1 MHILRL
7 APLALLSLLIVGCSD
22 KQPAEAPAPQDA
34 ASSPSGQVELLSS
47 PTSQEAFPLATG
59 SFISGSFT
67 APRAGTIS
75 SVSVVIGNYGNTSD
89 GDLTAKLC
97 QNEQCETGSANLA
110 QSADNQ
116 YLAIALERP
125 LKIGTDAPVIYTFTR
140 THGTKP
146 MAIWTYAPG
155 TNLTQMTINGG
166 APVQRTPNVAISL
179 TE

>member
-7 APLALLSLLIVGCSD
+7 APLTLISLLIVGCSD
-22 KQPAEAPAPQDA
+22 KQSAEAPTPQGA
-34 ASSPSGQVELLSS
+34 ASSRGGQVELLSS

-67 APRAGTIS
+67 APRAGMIS
-75 SVSVVIGNYGNTSD
+75 SVSVVIGNYANTSD

-97 QNEQCETGSANLA
+97 QNEQCETGSADLA

-116 YLAIALERP
+116 HLAIALERP
-125 LKIGTDAPVIYTFTR
+125 LKVGTDAPVIYTFTR
-140 THGTKP
+140 MHGAKP

-155 TNLTQMTINGG
+155 ANLAQMKVNG
-166 APVQRTPNVAISL
+166 ATPIERTPDLAIQF

>member
-22 KQPAEAPAPQDA
+22 KQPAEAPPPQDT
-34 ASSPSGQVELLSS
+34 ASSPSGQVELLPS

-75 SVSVVIGNYGNTSD
+75 SVSVVIGNYDNTSD

-97 QNEQCETGSANLA
+97 QNEQCETGSADLA

-116 YLAIALERP
+116 YLAIALEHP
-125 LKIGTDAPVIYTFTR
+125 VKVSGNAPITYTFTR

-146 MAIWTYAPG
+146 MAIWTYAPSA
-155 TNLTQMTINGG
+155 TLTQMKVNSD
-166 APVQRTPNVAISL
+166 APMQRTPNIAI
-179 TE
+179 TFAN